1 MTLVDGVMSG
11 RPALADPHADD
22 RIPGLVLD
30 AIDDASPRGIAAAVN
45 RLIRSG
51 RLVTGD
57 RLPTVRDLARDLG
70 ISPATVSE
78 AWQAL
83 SAVGAIESRGR
94 AGTFVRCTDEPSRP
108 VRYLG
113 IGIAPA
119 ATGLDLSTSMP
130 DPALLPALRPA
141 LESVTDPDLVWTTSY
156 LDDPVLPRLEELLRA
171 DWPFAAQ
178 RIGTVDGA
186 LDGLSRLIEQVV
198 RLGDRVAL
206 ENPGFPALIDLLEAR
221 GAEIVPLEVDEQ
233 GATPASLQRALELEP
248 AAVFL
253 QSRAQNPTGASMT
266 AERVAALAA
275 LLAPT
280 RAWIVEAD
288 HSGLIARGADVSL
301 GTFLPERTVHVRS
314 FSKSHSPDL
323 RTAAIGGAAEVMDP
337 LMARR
342 MLGPGWTSRILQG
355 MLVHLLSDPVA
366 IATVDRA
373 RATYHHRC
381 SRLHDALVGR
391 GVVCAPA
398 DGINLWVQVADER
411 SALLMLAA
419 GGIRVAPGGPFMVQ
433 PLPDQYLRI
442 TAGLLPDDPDQIDL
456 IGQRMAEAAHARPSA
471 RGGIS

>member
-1 MTLVDGVMSG
+1 MTVVDGVRPG
-11 RPALADPHADD
+11 RAPLAAAFSDD
-22 RIPGLVLD
+22 RIPALVLE

-171 DWPFAAQ
+171 DWPFEAQ

-221 GAEIVPLEVDEQ
+221 GAEIVPLEVDEL
-233 GATPASLQRALELEP
+233 GVTEASLEFALSLEP
-248 AAVFL
+248 VALFL
-253 QSRAQNPTGASMT
+253 QPRAQNPTGASMT
-266 AERVAALAA
+266 AQRVAALAA
-275 LLAPT
+275 LLRHT
-280 RAWIVEAD
+280 RTWIVEAD
-288 HSGLIARGADVSL
+288 HSGLIAKGDDVSL

-323 RTAAIGGAAEVMDP
+323 RTAAIGGAAEVLDP

-355 MLVHLLSDPVA
+355 MLVDLLSDPVA
-366 IATVDRA
+366 IAAVNRA
-373 RATYHHRC
+373 RDTYHHRV
-381 SRLHDALVGR
+381 SSLHESLVSR

-433 PLPDQYLRI
+433 PLAEQYLRI
-442 TAGLLPDDPDQIDL
+442 TAGLLPDDREQIDD
-456 IGQRMAEAAHARPSA
+456 IGHRIAEAAQARPSV

>member
-1 MTLVDGVMSG
+1 DGVRPG
-11 RPALADPHADD
+11 RAPLAAAFSDD
-22 RIPGLVLD
+22 RIPALVLE

-171 DWPFAAQ
+171 DWPFDAQ

-186 LDGLSRLIEQVV
+186 LDGLARLIEQVV

-221 GAEIVPLEVDEQ
+221 GAEIVPLEVDEL
-233 GATPASLQRALELEP
+233 GVTEESLEFALSLEP
-248 AAVFL
+248 VALFL
-253 QSRAQNPTGASMT
+253 QPRAQNPTGASMT
-266 AERVAALAA
+266 AQRVAALAA
-275 LLAPT
+275 LLRHT
-280 RAWIVEAD
+280 RTWIIEAD
-288 HSGLIARGADVSL
+288 HSGLIAKGDDVSL
-301 GTFLPERTVHVRS
+301 GRFLPERTVHVRS

-323 RTAAIGGAAEVMDP
+323 RTAAIGGAAEVLDP

-355 MLVHLLSDPVA
+355 MLVDLLTDPVA
-366 IATVDRA
+366 IAAVNRA
-373 RATYHHRC
+373 RDVYHHRV
-381 SRLHDALVGR
+381 SSLRESLVSR

-433 PLPDQYLRI
+433 PLAEQYLRI
-442 TAGLLPDDPDQIDL
+442 TAGLLPDDHEQIDD
-456 IGQRMAEAAHARPSA
+456 IGHRIAEAAQARPSV